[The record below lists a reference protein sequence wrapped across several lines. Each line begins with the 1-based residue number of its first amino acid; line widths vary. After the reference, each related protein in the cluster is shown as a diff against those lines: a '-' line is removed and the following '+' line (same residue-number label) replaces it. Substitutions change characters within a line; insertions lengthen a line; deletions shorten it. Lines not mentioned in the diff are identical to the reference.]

1 MNRFWGF
8 VRKEFYHIFR
18 DRQTLLILFG
28 MPIAQMLIF
37 GFVISNEIRDVG
49 IAILDQS
56 YDVVTQEI
64 TEKILSSGYF
74 RLEYQLSSPDEI
86 EAVFRGGKV
95 KEVVVFEPQFQ
106 RRLQRYARAQVQ
118 IIADASDANLANLIT
133 TYTTGII
140 QDYVNRT
147 NVGSP
152 LPMRILPEVRMVYNE
167 QLRGAF
173 LFVPGIMALILVLIS
188 ALMTSVSITREKELG
203 TMEILLVSPL
213 KPIQIIVGK
222 VVPYIALAFSNAVT
236 VLLLGNFVFGVPI
249 QGSVTLLLLEC
260 MLYIMLALSLGI
272 LISSVTNNQL
282 VAMMLSAFALML
294 PVILLSGFIFPIEN
308 MPLILQWLCQ
318 LMPPKW
324 FIIIIKGIMLKGV
337 GITILWKETLILTAM
352 TALFLTISLKKFKI
366 RLT

>member
-1 MNRFWGF
+1 MNRFRGF

-18 DRQTLLILFG
+18 DKQTLLILFG

-37 GFVISNEIRDVG
+37 GFVISNEIRNVG

-56 YDVVTQEI
+56 HDVVTQKI
-64 TEKILSSGYF
+64 TDKILSSGYF
-74 RLEYQLSSPDEI
+74 LLEYKLNSPDEI
-86 EAVFRGGKV
+86 GQVFRSGKV
-95 KEVVVFEPQFQ
+95 KEVVVFEPQFE
-106 RRLQRYARAQVQ
+106 RKLTRTGKANIQ
-118 IIADASDANLANLIT
+118 IIADASDANLANLIS

-140 QDYVNRT
+140 QDYVNRS
-147 NVGSP
+147 NALNPV
-152 LPMRILPEVRMVYNE
+152 PMRIIPEVRMVYNE

-188 ALMTSVSITREKELG
+188 ALMTSISITREKEMG

-213 KPIQIIVGK
+213 KPIQIIIGK
-222 VVPYIALAFSNAVT
+222 VVPYIALAFTNAIT
-236 VLLLGNFVFGVPI
+236 ILLLGNFVFGVPI
-249 QGSVTLLLLEC
+249 QGSVVLLLLEC
-260 MLYIMLALSLGI
+260 MLYILLALSLGI
-272 LISSVTNNQL
+272 LISSVTSNQL

-308 MPLILQWLCQ
+308 MPLILQWICQ

-324 FIIIIKGIMLKGV
+324 FIIIIKSIMLKGA
-337 GITILWKETLILTAM
+337 GIGYIWKETLILMGM

-366 RLT
+366 RLE